1 MASPILHIKDSYYFE
16 IPKFMW
22 RCDYRSKSEFP
33 AVWIKN
39 DPQYRDFEAGKL
51 LGELKSISGLA
62 MPPDEEL
69 LAGYRHWRDADHANF
84 GRPFH
89 AYLES
94 KADWLKSRLEDASFR
109 EQWQAITRRVTGA
122 ETVEAFRKD
131 DSISWSA
138 DRIQGYNRELS
149 GKILI
154 PQPFGELRNFY
165 ERESGF
171 CISKFM
177 IVEVVVFLLLTVV
190 FSRIAQKIA
199 TGEAP
204 RGRLW
209 NLLEAML
216 LFVRDE
222 IARKAIHDHH
232 DHDHHAH
239 DHHGHEH
246 HDHDHH
252 GHEHHGH
259 EHQGDRPLIRPHAA
273 DRFVPLLWTF
283 FFFILGCNL
292 MGMLPWVGAPT
303 GTFSVTVALAIGT
316 ISCSVVFGM
325 LQFGFIGF
333 WLNQLPTMDL
343 PIALAVVLKP
353 GIFFIEV
360 LGFCIKHGVLAIRL
374 LANMVAGHL
383 VLLAIMEMAFGHE
396 GARSSLWPLTAVLSV
411 VGATLF
417 SCLELF
423 VAFLQAYVFT
433 LLSALFIGAAT
444 SRH

>member
-1 MASPILHIKDSYYFE
+1 
-16 IPKFMW
+16 
-22 RCDYRSKSEFP
+22 
-33 AVWIKN
+33 
-39 DPQYRDFEAGKL
+39 
-51 LGELKSISGLA
+51 
-62 MPPDEEL
+62 
-69 LAGYRHWRDADHANF
+69 
-84 GRPFH
+84 
-89 AYLES
+89 
-94 KADWLKSRLEDASFR
+94 
-109 EQWQAITRRVTGA
+109 
-122 ETVEAFRKD
+122 
-131 DSISWSA
+131 
-138 DRIQGYNRELS
+138 
-149 GKILI
+149 
-154 PQPFGELRNFY
+154 
-165 ERESGF
+165 
-171 CISKFM
+171 
-177 IVEVVVFLLLTVV
+177 
-190 FSRIAQKIA
+190 
-199 TGEAP
+199 
-204 RGRLW
+204 
-209 NLLEAML
+209 
-216 LFVRDE
+216 
-222 IARKAIHDHH
+222 
-232 DHDHHAH
+232 
-239 DHHGHEH
+239 
-246 HDHDHH
+246 
-252 GHEHHGH
+252 
-259 EHQGDRPLIRPHAA
+259 
-273 DRFVPLLWTF
+273 
-283 FFFILGCNL
+283 